1 MDPQMTSK
9 VSITTTTDGVKA
21 ALERCL
27 RLVGGLDS
35 IIHSGDKV
43 FVKANMLAGYPP
55 ETGATTNPEVLNPLL
70 NMLLEITDDVTLVES
85 NFGVPHIKDGPMTV
99 ERSIDKVFDLPQYRE
114 PRKLGVKT
122 LNLSKAK
129 QIIYESPD
137 LMVLKGQ
144 PLPEDLRKADI
155 IVNVPVLK
163 THDLTTVT
171 LGLKN
176 LYGLIG
182 EVPVRKR
189 LHPVIA
195 DALCDLA
202 TLFRSDLTVID
213 GTIGMEGGFGPCFG
227 APVYNRVLIAS
238 RDVVA
243 ADSVGAEIMGHPAK
257 RMKTQNPILRA
268 EERGLGTADPR
279 KIEILGE
286 DVQVVRRTYDLR
298 KDLPIRIVEELRNA
312 KHIDEG
318 RILNR
323 FSEDQDLTRRYLKG
337 MRIYGLITESDGEI
351 SFNEAVFNESFL
363 CRACGECAEW
373 NRFPS
378 L

>member
-1 MDPQMTSK
+1 MTSR
-9 VSITTTTDGVKA
+9 VSITKTADGIEA
-21 ALERCL
+21 ALKRCL
-27 RLVGGLDS
+27 KLIGGLNS
-35 IIHSGDKV
+35 IVHSGDKV

-70 NMLLEITDDVTLVES
+70 KMLLDVTGDVTLVES

-99 ERSIDKVFDLPQYRE
+99 ERSIDKVFELPQYHE

-129 QIIYESPD
+129 QTTYENSK
-137 LMVLKGQ
+137 LTILKGT
-144 PLPEDLRKADI
+144 PLPEDLRRADL

-182 EVPVRKR
+182 DVPVRKR
-189 LHPVIA
+189 LHRVIA

-227 APVYNRVLIAS
+227 APVYSKVLIAS

-243 ADSVGAEIMGHPAK
+243 ADSVGAEIMGHPV
-257 RMKTQNPILRA
+257 RGMKTQNPILRA
-268 EERGLGTADPR
+268 EERGLGNADL
-279 KIEILGE
+279 KSIHIVGE
-286 DVQVVRRTYDLR
+286 DVPAVRKAFDLR
-298 KDLPIRIVEELRNA
+298 KDPPIRIVEELRKA
-312 KHIDEG
+312 GRADEG
-318 RILNR
+318 TVISR
-323 FSEDQDLTRRYLKG
+323 FPNDRDLTKRYLEN
-337 MRIYGLITESDGEI
+337 MRIYGIITKSGREL
-351 SFNEAVFNESFL
+351 SFNEKIFNELFL

-373 NRFPS
+373 NQFPRP
-378 L
+378 